1 MFRKTL
7 FESKAKH
14 KPMIF
19 RKIQSADDELFKRIL
34 DLYRESFPE
43 NERKE
48 LKYLLKPDQS
58 IGGIFALF
66 EKKEFLGFLCTL
78 DVSDISHIIYLSIK
92 RDKRNQGFGAKAVN
106 EFCAFKKG
114 MRVIVDIEAETETAE
129 DNPVR
134 RKRKEFYLKN
144 GFSETKVRYR
154 WHGDDFEILSRGG
167 GVTSKEFSAFWDEIE
182 RVDEDLLY

>member
-1 MFRKTL
+1 
-7 FESKAKH
+7 
-14 KPMIF
+14 
-19 RKIQSADDELFKRIL
+19 
-34 DLYRESFPE
+34 
-43 NERKE
+43 
-48 LKYLLKPDQS
+48 
-58 IGGIFALF
+58 
-66 EKKEFLGFLCTL
+66 
-78 DVSDISHIIYLSIK
+78 
-92 RDKRNQGFGAKAVN
+92 
-106 EFCAFKKG
+106 

-144 GFSETKVRYR
+144 GFSETEVRYR